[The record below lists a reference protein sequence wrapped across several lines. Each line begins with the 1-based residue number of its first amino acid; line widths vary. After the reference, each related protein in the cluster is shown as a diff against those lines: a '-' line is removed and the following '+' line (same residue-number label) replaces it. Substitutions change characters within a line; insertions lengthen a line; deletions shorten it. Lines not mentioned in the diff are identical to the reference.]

1 MKNRPGIN
9 IEAYGRTGFSLCFVS
24 NRCNRFVIC
33 VIRSVIFFL
42 TKLFSMLNFSLANS
56 WKGLRMPVE
65 DRLIFLISKVF
76 QKLIINL
83 QKAFSESGIEVTP
96 IQVMLLFFLQK
107 NDGSSLTQISQG
119 LMLENPTVTGLVD
132 RLEKSGYVKRSDHPE
147 DRRVYL
153 VNLTE
158 KGNRVA
164 SKALP
169 IVKRLNEEI
178 KKGYSKEE
186 IEGFKKVL
194 VGAFNKF

>member
-1 MKNRPGIN
+1 MEDHWLPRGGP
-9 IEAYGRTGFSLCFVS
+9 
-24 NRCNRFVIC
+24 
-33 VIRSVIFFL
+33 
-42 TKLFSMLNFSLANS
+42 
-56 WKGLRMPVE
+56 WKGFGMAAE
-65 DRLIFLISKVF
+65 NRLIFLISKVC
-76 QKLIINL
+76 QKLITNL
-83 QKAFSESGIEVTP
+83 QNAFSEAGIEVTP

-132 RLEKSGYVKRSDHPE
+132 RLENSGYVKRSDHPD

-153 VNLTE
+153 VHLTE
-158 KGNRVA
+158 KGNKVA
-164 SKALP
+164 NKALP

-186 IEGFKKVL
+186 IDGFKKVL